1 MTKRKGILNVVER
14 VLKNDT
20 PNDSNTENGA
30 TAVDNSKIN
39 MAWKIVILVVL
50 AVGVALGCCD
60 VDCLLLNIRTLFG
73 L

>member
-20 PNDSNTENGA
+20 PNDSNTEND
-30 TAVDNSKIN
+30 TVVTDNGKIN
-39 MAWKIVILVVL
+39 KVWKVCVLILL

-60 VDCLLLNIRTLFG
+60 ADCLLFNLRSFFG